1 MKKTLLTLAAVLVA
15 AFVLTACTNQTEKAL
30 DTVETTAAVL
40 QETKATETAQA
51 NNEVTEPSV
60 ATPVEP
66 VNEKV
71 TQKAESAKPDNTAN
85 LNANTV
91 DNIVTKEEAKAAALK
106 HASLK
111 ESDVKRLR
119 VELDRERNYL
129 VYEVDFDAGKY
140 EYEYE
145 VNAENGY
152 ILKAEKELRD

>member
-15 AFVLTACTNQTEKAL
+15 ALVLTACTYQTEKTL

-40 QETKATETAQA
+40 QEAKTTETAQA

-71 TQKAESAKPDNTAN
+71 TQKTESAKPDNTAN
-85 LNANTV
+85 PNANTV

-106 HASLK
+106 HAGLK
-111 ESDVKRLR
+111 EADVKRLR

-145 VNAENGY
+145 VNAETGKVV
-152 ILKAEKELRD
+152 KAEKEFRD

>member
-15 AFVLTACTNQTEKAL
+15 AFVLTACTNQTEKTL

-40 QETKATETAQA
+40 QEAKATETAQA

-71 TQKAESAKPDNTAN
+71 TQKTESAKPDNTAN
-85 LNANTV
+85 PNANTV

-106 HASLK
+106 HAGLK
-111 ESDVKRLR
+111 EADVKRLR

-145 VNAENGY
+145 INAETGKVV
-152 ILKAEKELRD
+152 KAEKEFRD